1 MGEGVIMSKLEF
13 KNNRANVHVNKHV
26 KEKKTT
32 NPKEPVEVYI
42 RDADVTDVNL
52 IFSSWLKSARNI
64 PIAGRCDN
72 SIYYSEHH
80 KLIERLLKRGNT
92 LVACEP
98 KDPGNVY
105 GYLNYETIEGLFVC
119 HYAYIK
125 QTFRGLGILGT
136 LLDKAGH
143 KLDAAGL
150 YTHQTIAAQK
160 LAAKYTLIYHPYI
173 LINYSHGDRAQEE
186 PNTDVKTESAEE
198 TVE

>member
-1 MGEGVIMSKLEF
+1 MSKIEF
-13 KNNRANVHVNKHV
+13 KNNRQDVRINGVI

-32 NPKEPVEVYI
+32 NPKEAVEVYI
-42 RDADVTDVNL
+42 READATDVNL

-80 KLIERLLKRGNT
+80 KLIERLLRRGNT

-98 KDPGNVY
+98 NDPGNVY

-125 QTFRGLGILGT
+125 QTFRGLGILGM

-143 KLDAAGL
+143 RLDAAGL

-173 LINYSHGDRAQEE
+173 LINYSHGEKVSEE
-186 PNTDVKTESAEE
+186 STSEPVVAPEPVKEMEE
-198 TVE
+198 